1 VIQTHYFLNVLAD
14 LKLEKDLKI
23 RWSSYQKRF
32 RYAEEISFDEA
43 VNTVIE
49 VVENIR

>member
-1 VIQTHYFLNVLAD
+1 MTPPYILNVLAGLKAEED
-14 LKLEKDLKI
+14 LKV
-23 RWSSYQKRF
+23 RWSGYQKRF

-49 VVENIR
+49 VVKNIR